1 MAVIFVMICYKK
13 MIHYKLWVILMV
25 IYMKGLKKISID
37 GLPTDKEKNSSQTKD
52 QPKNQKKSSQTKDK
66 PKNQSKNQKNPV
78 QTPVLNNK
86 STKGNDEQLTIHGI
100 DDGVHVS
107 TGESLTQV
115 VQDDKKSSG
124 QEQRS
129 DTSDNVTFD
138 NIKTNV
144 LINDLVAD
152 LIYGDYKLGVS
163 FDNSISKLN
172 KCSKYKVLSDENVAV
187 ALDDADNLLDLILA
201 IYDSVDMN
209 IPDSN
214 ELFKLIKNT
223 SGSDW
228 DDKMRYVDNP
238 EVKLHR
244 VLENLNNPSIES
256 QSLSKPD
263 VDDATERGNGNEK
276 GSSASNDVKA
286 QDKQGD
292 GKSATPIDNH
302 ASAVDAINTV
312 VQQSGSQKPVDTN
325 ERDNIILSMISALGT
340 DVNKDS
346 IAQMLS
352 SDTFKN
358 LTSVHNIT
366 AEDIAAAIKES
377 NGQLTGGPN
386 PIEKTSIPTEIPTVI
401 NGSVIPLNTQRSE
414 DIQYTTFMRSISDT
428 YLVKTVLLL
437 ICGIPENSG
446 DYDKRYPIEYK
457 DKFIKM
463 QDAIDTLGTNRVA
476 YQYIQACVKYMLSIK
491 AIQNANLDVAIKLF
505 NSIDVEAVAIL
516 SKHIVDSH
524 IENEI
529 NKLIVYSF
537 MHAYLSSQNAQI
549 TNKLLSDRYS
559 GEISVLACSIADSL
573 YNGFYGFPSSS
584 MPNLCVTVY
593 AKFASLK
600 PNEFDA
606 VKDSYRV
613 YGILS
618 KLVKG
623 GILTPEEGGDASM
636 YAAGELDEL
645 DDVIKGMLAGMKFPW
660 NETTVAYI
668 RNECIKYRL
677 MPGDVPQIEMIVNK
691 IIHGPK
697 DRMMKDTITKM
708 YGDGDSPIHGFMP
721 SEYDLTSVS
730 QELKEAYTE
739 CFGFPFINLNHSA
752 FKKIAAKYNSNY
764 ASHILNK
771 AAQKNPLTKQV
782 ASKDAVIAAANA
794 AEKYVM
800 GLIKKG
806 SITRSWIKGDKK
818 KETAVQGT
826 GKGLLQK
833 ISDFGERLYF
843 VLFNHIKINHVMKLV
858 RAAKM
863 GDETPVTRKMLKVSV
878 DDAHKYQ
885 DNAYL
890 NTPENMKYA
899 YITVTNTDDDNDKTV
914 ALSRKYITSFYGVY
928 DFLRGADEY
937 VANGIPEEMFAPKP
951 VSDVTPAEVLAYRED
966 VRRHGGIPETVL
978 LTGNKNDDENA
989 LVKSGWNLT
998 NDLVAIHT
1006 KVSGLDGLII
1016 LPKDISAILFG

>member
-1 MAVIFVMICYKK
+1 
-13 MIHYKLWVILMV
+13 
-25 IYMKGLKKISID
+25 MKGPKNISFD
-37 GLPTDKEKNSSQTKD
+37 KLPTDEEKK
-52 QPKNQKKSSQTKDK
+52 PVQKPVLDDKSSKDS
-66 PKNQSKNQKNPV
+66 N
-78 QTPVLNNK
+78 
-86 STKGNDEQLTIHGI
+86 KGNDEQLTIPGI
-100 DDGVHVS
+100 DDGVHDS
-107 TGESLTQV
+107 SSELPTQV
-115 VQDDKKSSG
+115 VQDDEKSNE
-124 QEQRS
+124 QEQRL
-129 DTSDNVTFD
+129 DTSDNVSFD
-138 NIKTNV
+138 NTKTNV

-152 LIYGDYKLGVS
+152 LIYGDYKLDVG
-163 FDNSISKLN
+163 FDDSISKLN

-187 ALDDADNLLDLILA
+187 ALDDADNLLGLILD
-201 IYDSVDMN
+201 IKDSVDMN
-209 IPDSN
+209 IPDSK
-214 ELFKLIKNT
+214 ELSKLIKNI

-238 EVKLHR
+238 EVKLQR

-263 VDDATERGNGNEK
+263 VDDAPERENVDEK
-276 GSSASNDVKA
+276 GSSVAKDAKA
-286 QDKQGD
+286 QGNQGD
-292 GKSATPIDNH
+292 GKSETLIDNK
-302 ASAVDAINTV
+302 APAVAAINNV
-312 VQQSGSQKPVDTN
+312 VQQSGGQKPVDTTG
-325 ERDNIILSMISALGT
+325 RDKIIASMISALNG
-340 DVNKDS
+340 DIDKNS

-352 SDTFKN
+352 SESFKN
-358 LTSVHNIT
+358 MASTYHIT
-366 AEDIAAAIKES
+366 REDIEAAINANNN
-377 NGQLTGGPN
+377 NGTSTGETPRVEDKSIPNGN
-386 PIEKTSIPTEIPTVI
+386 PIVVDKDV
-401 NGSVIPLNTQRSE
+401 NPLDKPRSE
-414 DIQYTTFMRSISDT
+414 TTSHTLSTDIQYTTFMTSISDKAI
-428 YLVKTVLLL
+428 VKTVLLL
-437 ICGIPENSG
+437 ICGISENSG
-446 DYDKRYPIEYK
+446 DYNKRYPIEYK

-463 QDAIDTLGTNRVA
+463 QDAIDILGTNRVA

-491 AIQNANLDVAIKLF
+491 AIPNANLDVAIKLF
-505 NSIDVEAVAIL
+505 NSIDAEAVALL

-537 MHAYLSSQNAQI
+537 MHAYLSSQNVQI

-559 GEISVLACSIADSL
+559 GEISDLACSIADSL
-573 YNGFYGFPSSS
+573 YNGFYGFSSSS

-606 VKDSYRV
+606 LKDSYRV

-618 KLVKG
+618 QLVKG

-636 YAAGELDEL
+636 YAEGELDEL
-645 DDVIKGMLAGMKFPW
+645 DDVIKGMLGGMKFPW
-660 NETTVAYI
+660 NESTVAYI

-691 IIHGPK
+691 IINGPK
-697 DRMMKDTITKM
+697 DNMMKDTITKM

-721 SEYDLTSVS
+721 AEYDLTSVS

-764 ASHILNK
+764 ASHLLNK

-806 SITRSWIKGDKK
+806 SITRSWIKGDNK

-843 VLFNHIKINHVMKLV
+843 VLFNHIKIKHVMKLV

-878 DDAHKYQ
+878 DDTHKYQ

-899 YITVTNTDDDNDKTV
+899 YITVTNTEDDNDKTV
-914 ALSRKYITSFYGVY
+914 ALSRKYLTSFYGVY

-1016 LPKDISAILFG
+1016 LPKDVSSILFG